1 MVAYPEQE
9 KVQQGSIQAKALKS
23 TAREGGEQREVRRI
37 FKILREVQ
45 LNIRIEKV
53 DTYEGVIVKALLD
66 SDATGMFM
74 DRKIVA
80 KHRFRLQKL
89 KRLVTIRNMNR
100 MNNSAEAIIH
110 QVGVN
115 VYYKSHMER
124 MRMS

>member
-1 MVAYPEQE
+1 
-9 KVQQGSIQAKALKS
+9 
-23 TAREGGEQREVRRI
+23 
-37 FKILREVQ
+37 
-45 LNIRIEKV
+45 
-53 DTYEGVIVKALLD
+53 VIVKALLD